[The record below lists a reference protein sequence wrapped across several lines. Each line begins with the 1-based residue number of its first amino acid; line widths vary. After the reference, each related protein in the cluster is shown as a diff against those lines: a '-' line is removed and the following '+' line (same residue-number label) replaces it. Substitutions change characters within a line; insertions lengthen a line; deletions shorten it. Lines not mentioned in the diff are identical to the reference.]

1 MSLQTWLANRE
12 DRCPAGFH
20 AIQHPSL
27 CHCQDVTPIAPRSE
41 WAIFVQA
48 VKAVA
53 AENDGIVY
61 QSDRPDGRL
70 GVRRR
75 IRGRIEPKHI
85 GQLWR
90 RARTEG
96 LVSDT
101 GEREPSNDTAGRNAD
116 KLDRIYSLR
125 SAA

>member
-1 MSLQTWLANRE
+1 MSLVDWLATRS
-12 DRCPAGFH
+12 DRCVHGWHVPTQG
-20 AIQHPSL
+20 
-27 CHCQDVTPIAPRSE
+27 CRDCTP
-41 WAIFVQA
+41 
-48 VKAVA
+48 VA
-53 AENDGIVY
+53 AEFKATSEWGVFKQALRDATRADASVH
-61 QSDRPDGRL
+61 QCDVRPL
-70 GVRRR
+70 

-101 GEREPSNDTAGRNAD
+101 GEREPSNDTAGRNTD